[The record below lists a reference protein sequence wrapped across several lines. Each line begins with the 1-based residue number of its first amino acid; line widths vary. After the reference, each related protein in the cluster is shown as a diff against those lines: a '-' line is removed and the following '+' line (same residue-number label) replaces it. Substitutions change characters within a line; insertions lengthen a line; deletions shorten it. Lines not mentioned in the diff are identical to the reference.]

1 VAETS
6 SATVSGPVLVIGAG
20 LLGSSIGLGL
30 AAQGVETWVSD
41 ISPTTEAVSADIGAG
56 RSLALLTERMGE
68 QAARADIDPQLVVVA
83 TPPDVTARTVVDAL
97 KDYPGAV
104 VVDIASVKEPILD
117 AVRAGGADLSRYVG
131 THPMS
136 GREKSGPVA
145 ARGELFMSRPWVI
158 CEHDDVAGETV
169 RLARGL
175 ATDLGSNVAYMNARE
190 HDETVALVS
199 HVPQVMSSLLA
210 SRLRD
215 TPLESLSLA
224 GQGLRDTTR
233 IAASDAGLWVQ
244 ILSSNARPVV
254 ETLYEVRRDINRLI
268 ATLENPTADG
278 ARLDIAELM
287 TQGNDGVARIPGK
300 HGGSPKAFATL
311 TVLVDDTP
319 GQVAKLLA
327 EIEEIGVNLEDMRM
341 EHSQGQP
348 VGMVE
353 VSVIPNA
360 REELVSELTDR
371 GWKIAE

>member
-1 VAETS
+1 MHRNSA
-6 SATVSGPVLVIGAG
+6 ATVSGPVLVIGSG
-20 LLGSSIGLGL
+20 LLGASVGLGL
-30 AAQGVETWVSD
+30 SVQGVETWVSD
-41 ISPTTEAVSADIGAG
+41 ISPTTEAVAADIGAG
-56 RSLALLTERMGE
+56 RSLARLVE
-68 QAARADIDPQLVVVA
+68 QVGPESARADIDPQLVVVA
-83 TPPDVTARTVVDAL
+83 TPPDVAAHTVAQAL
-97 KDYPGAV
+97 EDYPQAA
-104 VVDIASVKEPILD
+104 VVDIASVKEPVLL
-117 AVRAGGADLSRYVG
+117 ALRETGADLSRYIG

-158 CEHDDVAGETV
+158 CEHDDVAPETV

-175 ATDLGSNVAYMNARE
+175 ATDLGANVATMDVRE
-190 HDETVALVS
+190 HDATVALIS

-210 SRLRD
+210 SRLRE

-233 IAASDAGLWVQ
+233 IAASDPGMWVQ
-244 ILSSNARPVV
+244 ILSANARPVV
-254 ETLYEVRRDINRLI
+254 ETLYGVREDLNRLI
-268 ATLENPTADG
+268 ATLERPTADG

-287 TQGNDGVARIPGK
+287 TEGNDGVARIPGK
-300 HGGSPKAFATL
+300 HGGAPKAFSAL

-319 GQVAKLLA
+319 GQIARLLT
-327 EIEEIGVNLEDMRM
+327 EVGEIGVNVEDMRM

-353 VSVIPNA
+353 ISVVPTA
-360 REELVSELTDR
+360 RDGLVHDLTER

>member
-1 VAETS
+1 MHRNSA
-6 SATVSGPVLVIGAG
+6 ATVSGPVLVIGSG
-20 LLGSSIGLGL
+20 LLGASVGLGL
-30 AAQGVETWVSD
+30 SVQGVETWVSD
-41 ISPTTEAVSADIGAG
+41 ISPTTEAVAADIGAG
-56 RSLALLTERMGE
+56 RSLARLVE
-68 QAARADIDPQLVVVA
+68 QVGPECARADIDPQLVVVA
-83 TPPDVTARTVVDAL
+83 TPPDVAAQTVAQAL
-97 KDYPGAV
+97 EDYPQAA
-104 VVDIASVKEPILD
+104 VVDIASVKEPVLL
-117 AVRAGGADLSRYVG
+117 ALRETGADLSRYIG

-158 CEHDDVAGETV
+158 CEHDDVAPETV

-175 ATDLGSNVAYMNARE
+175 ATDLGANVATMDVQE
-190 HDETVALVS
+190 HDATVALIS

-210 SRLRD
+210 SRLRE

-233 IAASDAGLWVQ
+233 IAASDPGLWVQ
-244 ILSSNARPVV
+244 ILSANARPVV
-254 ETLYEVRRDINRLI
+254 ETLYGVREDLNRLI
-268 ATLENPTADG
+268 ATLERPTADG

-287 TQGNDGVARIPGK
+287 TEGNDGVARIPGK
-300 HGGSPKAFATL
+300 HGGAPKAFSAL

-319 GQVAKLLA
+319 GQIARLLA
-327 EIEEIGVNLEDMRM
+327 EVGEIGVNVEDMRM

-353 VSVIPNA
+353 ISVVPTA
-360 REELVSELTDR
+360 RDGLVHELTER

>member
-1 VAETS
+1 MAEHS

-41 ISPTTEAVSADIGAG
+41 ISPTTEAVSEDIGAG
-56 RSLALLTERMGE
+56 RSVARLADEVGE
-68 QAARADIDPQLVVVA
+68 HAAREEIDPQLVVVA
-83 TPPDVTARTVVDAL
+83 TPPDVAARTIVTAL
-97 KDYPGAV
+97 ADYPRAV
-104 VVDIASVKEPILD
+104 VVDIASVKQPILE
-117 AVRAGGADLSRYVG
+117 AVRATGADLSRYVG

-145 ARGELFMSRPWVI
+145 ARGELFTSRPWVI
-158 CEHDDVAGETV
+158 CEHDDVARETV
-169 RLARGL
+169 RIARGL
-175 ATDLGSNVAYMNARE
+175 ASDLGANVTYLDAEE

-199 HVPQVMSSLLA
+199 HIPQVMSSLLA

-244 ILSSNARPVV
+244 ILSANARPVV
-254 ETLYEVRRDINRLI
+254 ETLYDVRRDINRLI

-319 GQVAKLLA
+319 GQVAKLLT
-327 EIEEIGVNLEDMRM
+327 EIEEIGVNLEDVRM

-353 VSVIPNA
+353 ISVIPTA
-360 REELVSELTDR
+360 REGLVDELTDR

>member
-1 VAETS
+1 MAEHS

-30 AAQGVETWVSD
+30 AAHGVETWVSD
-41 ISPTTEAVSADIGAG
+41 ISPTTEAVSEDIGAG
-56 RSLALLTERMGE
+56 RSVARLADEVGE
-68 QAARADIDPQLVVVA
+68 QAAREEIDPQLVVVA
-83 TPPDVTARTVVDAL
+83 TPPDVAARTIVTAL
-97 KDYPGAV
+97 ADYPRAV
-104 VVDIASVKEPILD
+104 VVDIASVKQPILE
-117 AVRAGGADLSRYVG
+117 AVRATGADLSRYVG

-145 ARGELFMSRPWVI
+145 ARGELFTSRPWVI
-158 CEHDDVAGETV
+158 CEHDDVARETV
-169 RLARGL
+169 RIARGL
-175 ATDLGSNVAYMNARE
+175 ASDLGANVTYLDAEE

-199 HVPQVMSSLLA
+199 HIPQVMSSLLA

-244 ILSSNARPVV
+244 ILSANARPVV
-254 ETLYEVRRDINRLI
+254 ETLYDVRRDINRLI

-287 TQGNDGVARIPGK
+287 TQGNDGVERIPGK

-319 GQVAKLLA
+319 GQVAKLLT
-327 EIEEIGVNLEDMRM
+327 EIEEIGVNLEDVRM

-353 VSVIPNA
+353 ISVIPTA
-360 REELVSELTDR
+360 REGLVDELTDR

>member
-1 VAETS
+1 MHRNSA
-6 SATVSGPVLVIGAG
+6 ATVSGPVLVIGSG
-20 LLGSSIGLGL
+20 LLGASVGLGL
-30 AAQGVETWVSD
+30 SVQGVETWVSD
-41 ISPTTEAVSADIGAG
+41 ISPTTEAVAADIGAG
-56 RSLALLTERMGE
+56 RSLARLVE
-68 QAARADIDPQLVVVA
+68 QVGPESARADIDPQLVVVA
-83 TPPDVTARTVVDAL
+83 TPPDVAAHTVAQAL
-97 KDYPGAV
+97 EDYPQAA
-104 VVDIASVKEPILD
+104 VVDIASVKEPVLL
-117 AVRAGGADLSRYVG
+117 ALRETGADLSRYIG

-158 CEHDDVAGETV
+158 CEHDDVAPETV

-175 ATDLGSNVAYMNARE
+175 ATDLGANVATMDVQE
-190 HDETVALVS
+190 HDATVALIS

-210 SRLRD
+210 SRLRE

-233 IAASDAGLWVQ
+233 IAASDPGLWVQ
-244 ILSSNARPVV
+244 ILSANARPVV
-254 ETLYEVRRDINRLI
+254 ETLYGVREDLNRLI
-268 ATLENPTADG
+268 ATLERPTADG

-287 TQGNDGVARIPGK
+287 TEGNDGVARIPGK
-300 HGGSPKAFATL
+300 HGGAPKAFSAL

-319 GQVAKLLA
+319 GQIARLLA
-327 EIEEIGVNLEDMRM
+327 EVGEIGVNVEDMRM

-353 VSVIPNA
+353 ISVVPTA
-360 REELVSELTDR
+360 RDGLVHELTER

>member
-1 VAETS
+1 MHRNSA
-6 SATVSGPVLVIGAG
+6 ATVSGPVLVIGSG
-20 LLGSSIGLGL
+20 LLGASVGLGL
-30 AAQGVETWVSD
+30 SVQGVETWVSD
-41 ISPTTEAVSADIGAG
+41 ISPTTEAVAADIGAG
-56 RSLALLTERMGE
+56 RSLARLVE
-68 QAARADIDPQLVVVA
+68 QVGPESARADIDPQLVVVA
-83 TPPDVTARTVVDAL
+83 TPPDVAAHTVAQAL
-97 KDYPGAV
+97 EDYPQAA
-104 VVDIASVKEPILD
+104 VVDIASVKEPVLL
-117 AVRAGGADLSRYVG
+117 ALRETGADLSRYIG

-158 CEHDDVAGETV
+158 CEHDDVAPETV

-175 ATDLGSNVAYMNARE
+175 ATDLGANVATMDVQE
-190 HDETVALVS
+190 HDATVALIS

-210 SRLRD
+210 SRLRE

-233 IAASDAGLWVQ
+233 IAASDPGLWVQ
-244 ILSSNARPVV
+244 ILSANARPVV
-254 ETLYEVRRDINRLI
+254 ETLYGVREDLNRLI
-268 ATLENPTADG
+268 ATLERPTADG

-287 TQGNDGVARIPGK
+287 TEGNDGVARIPGK
-300 HGGSPKAFATL
+300 HGGAPKAFSAL

-319 GQVAKLLA
+319 GQIARLLV
-327 EIEEIGVNLEDMRM
+327 EVGEIGVNVEDMRM

-353 VSVIPNA
+353 ISVVPTA
-360 REELVSELTDR
+360 RDGLVHELTER

>member
-1 VAETS
+1 MAEHS

-41 ISPTTEAVSADIGAG
+41 ISPTTEAVSEDIGAG
-56 RSLALLTERMGE
+56 RSVARLIDQVGE
-68 QAARADIDPQLVVVA
+68 SAARAEIDPQLVVVA
-83 TPPDVTARTVVDAL
+83 TPPDVAARTIVTAL
-97 KDYPGAV
+97 ADYPSAV
-104 VVDIASVKEPILD
+104 VVDIASVKLPILE
-117 AVRAGGADLSRYVG
+117 AVRAAGADLSRYVG

-136 GREKSGPVA
+136 GREKTGPVA
-145 ARGELFMSRPWVI
+145 ARGELFTSRPWVI
-158 CEHDDVAGETV
+158 CEHDDVARETV
-169 RLARGL
+169 RIARGL
-175 ATDLGSNVAYMNARE
+175 ASDLGANVTYLDAAE

-244 ILSSNARPVV
+244 ILSANARPVV
-254 ETLYEVRRDINRLI
+254 ETLYDVRRDINRLI

-300 HGGSPKAFATL
+300 HGGSPRAFATL

-319 GQVAKLLA
+319 GQVAKLLT
-327 EIEEIGVNLEDMRM
+327 EIEEIGVNLEDVRM

-353 VSVIPNA
+353 VSVIPTA
-360 REELVSELTDR
+360 REGLVDELTDR

>member
-1 VAETS
+1 
-6 SATVSGPVLVIGAG
+6 
-20 LLGSSIGLGL
+20 
-30 AAQGVETWVSD
+30 
-41 ISPTTEAVSADIGAG
+41 
-56 RSLALLTERMGE
+56 MGE

-158 CEHDDVAGETV
+158 CEHDDVAPETV

-175 ATDLGSNVAYMNARE
+175 ATDLGANVATMDVQE
-190 HDETVALVS
+190 HDATVALIS

-210 SRLRD
+210 SRLRE

-233 IAASDAGLWVQ
+233 IAASDPGLWVQ
-244 ILSSNARPVV
+244 ILSANARPVV
-254 ETLYEVRRDINRLI
+254 ETLYGVREDLNRLI
-268 ATLENPTADG
+268 ATLERPTADG

-287 TQGNDGVARIPGK
+287 TEGNDGVARIPGK
-300 HGGSPKAFATL
+300 HGGAPKAFSAL

-319 GQVAKLLA
+319 GQIARLLA
-327 EIEEIGVNLEDMRM
+327 EVGEIGVNVEDMRM

-353 VSVIPNA
+353 ISVVPTA
-360 REELVSELTDR
+360 RDGLVHELTER

>member
-1 VAETS
+1 MAEHS

-41 ISPTTEAVSADIGAG
+41 ISPTTEAVSEDIGAG
-56 RSLALLTERMGE
+56 RSVARLADEVGE
-68 QAARADIDPQLVVVA
+68 QAAREEIDPQLVVVA
-83 TPPDVTARTVVDAL
+83 TPPDVAARTIVTAL
-97 KDYPGAV
+97 ADYPRAV
-104 VVDIASVKEPILD
+104 VVDIASVKQPILE
-117 AVRAGGADLSRYVG
+117 AVRATGADLSRYVG

-145 ARGELFMSRPWVI
+145 ARGELFTSRPWVI
-158 CEHDDVAGETV
+158 CEHDDVARETV
-169 RLARGL
+169 RIARGL
-175 ATDLGSNVAYMNARE
+175 ASDLGANVTYLDAEE

-199 HVPQVMSSLLA
+199 HIPQVMSSLLA

-244 ILSSNARPVV
+244 ILSANARPVV
-254 ETLYEVRRDINRLI
+254 ETLYDVRRDINRLI

-319 GQVAKLLA
+319 GQVAKLLT
-327 EIEEIGVNLEDMRM
+327 EIEEIGVNLEDVRM

-353 VSVIPNA
+353 ISVIPTA
-360 REELVSELTDR
+360 REGLVDELTDR

>member
-1 VAETS
+1 MAEHS

-41 ISPTTEAVSADIGAG
+41 ISPTTEAVSEDIGAG
-56 RSLALLTERMGE
+56 RSVARLADEVGE
-68 QAARADIDPQLVVVA
+68 QVAREEIDPQLVVVA
-83 TPPDVTARTVVDAL
+83 TPPDVAARTIVTAL
-97 KDYPGAV
+97 DDYPRAV
-104 VVDIASVKEPILD
+104 VVDIASVKQPILE
-117 AVRAGGADLSRYVG
+117 AVRATGADLSRYVG

-145 ARGELFMSRPWVI
+145 ARGELFTSRPWVI
-158 CEHDDVAGETV
+158 CEHDDVARETV
-169 RLARGL
+169 RIARGL
-175 ATDLGSNVAYMNARE
+175 ASDLGANVTYLDAEE

-199 HVPQVMSSLLA
+199 HIPQVMSSLLA

-244 ILSSNARPVV
+244 ILSANARPVV
-254 ETLYEVRRDINRLI
+254 ETLYDVRRDINRLI

-319 GQVAKLLA
+319 GQVAKLLT
-327 EIEEIGVNLEDMRM
+327 EIEEIGVNLEDVRM

-353 VSVIPNA
+353 ISVIPTA
-360 REELVSELTDR
+360 REGLVDELTDR

>member
-1 VAETS
+1 MAEHS

-30 AAQGVETWVSD
+30 TAQGVETWVSD
-41 ISPTTEAVSADIGAG
+41 ISPTTEAVSEDIGAG
-56 RSLALLTERMGE
+56 RSVARLIDQVGE
-68 QAARADIDPQLVVVA
+68 PAARAEIDPQLVVVA
-83 TPPDVTARTVVDAL
+83 TPPDVAARTIVTAL
-97 KDYPGAV
+97 GDYPSAV
-104 VVDIASVKEPILD
+104 VVDIASVKLPILE
-117 AVRAGGADLSRYVG
+117 AVRAAGADLSRYVG

-136 GREKSGPVA
+136 GREKTGPVA
-145 ARGELFMSRPWVI
+145 ARGELFTSRPWVI
-158 CEHDDVAGETV
+158 CEHDDVARETV
-169 RLARGL
+169 RIARGL
-175 ATDLGSNVAYMNARE
+175 ASDLGANVTYLDAAE

-244 ILSSNARPVV
+244 ILSANARPVV
-254 ETLYEVRRDINRLI
+254 ETLYDVRRDINRLI

-300 HGGSPKAFATL
+300 HGGSPRAFATL

-319 GQVAKLLA
+319 GQVAKLLT
-327 EIEEIGVNLEDMRM
+327 EIEEIGVNLEDVRM

-353 VSVIPNA
+353 VSVIPTA
-360 REELVSELTDR
+360 REGLVDELTDR

>member
-1 VAETS
+1 MHRNSA
-6 SATVSGPVLVIGAG
+6 ATVSGPVLVIGSG
-20 LLGSSIGLGL
+20 LLGASVGLGL
-30 AAQGVETWVSD
+30 SVQGVETWVSD
-41 ISPTTEAVSADIGAG
+41 ISPTTEAVAADIGAG
-56 RSLALLTERMGE
+56 RSLSRLVE
-68 QAARADIDPQLVVVA
+68 QVGPEIARADIDPQLVVVA
-83 TPPDVTARTVVDAL
+83 TPPDVAAQTVAQAL
-97 KDYPGAV
+97 EDYPQAA
-104 VVDIASVKEPILD
+104 VVDIASVKEPVLL
-117 AVRAGGADLSRYVG
+117 ALRETGADLSRYIG

-158 CEHDDVAGETV
+158 CEHDDVAPETV

-175 ATDLGSNVAYMNARE
+175 ATDLGANVATMDVQE
-190 HDETVALVS
+190 HDATVALIS

-210 SRLRD
+210 SRLRE

-233 IAASDAGLWVQ
+233 IAASDPGLWVQ
-244 ILSSNARPVV
+244 ILSANARPVV
-254 ETLYEVRRDINRLI
+254 ETLYGVREDLNRLI
-268 ATLENPTADG
+268 ATLERPTADG

-287 TQGNDGVARIPGK
+287 TEGNDGVARIPGK
-300 HGGSPKAFATL
+300 HGGAPKAFSAL

-319 GQVAKLLA
+319 GQIARLLA
-327 EIEEIGVNLEDMRM
+327 EVGEIGVNVEDMRM

-353 VSVIPNA
+353 ISVVPTA
-360 REELVSELTDR
+360 RDGLVHELTER